1 MKPRV
6 LHIKI
11 EEDIPSAKKWLF
23 KNIKTVTAQE
33 LLNIFRFGALYLDD
47 KRITEDTALKPGQ
60 VLRVHLD
67 PKRYPI
73 ENIIWNKR
81 IVHEQE
87 DFIILNKPPGVP
99 VHATL
104 DNCRENVL
112 FQLGE
117 SLGEDIFLTHR
128 LDVSTG
134 GLMVYAKTKKF
145 QAWFNKQIAAKKIKK
160 VYRALTS
167 AAPARGQHIHF
178 MNDIPKLPKEVS
190 RQQQDGWLY
199 CALDVLDVKPLSAD
213 RYDLKIELL
222 TGRTHQIRAQLNDL
236 GCGLINDNLYPLSEP
251 RRDPPM
257 HLPLMAFEL
266 GFEGPEKPYSF
277 SLTEEDWQVYRQPFL
292 QHH

>member
-1 MKPRV
+1 MKPRI

-23 KNIKTVTAQE
+23 QKIKLIEAQE
-33 LLNIFRFGALYLDD
+33 LLNIFRLGALYVDD
-47 KRITEDTALKPGQ
+47 KRVTDDLALKPGQ
-60 VLRVHLD
+60 VLRLHLD
-67 PKRYPI
+67 PKRYAVSKI
-73 ENIIWNKR
+73 NWTKR
-81 IVHEQE
+81 IVYE
-87 DFIILNKPPGVP
+87 DSDFLVINKPAGVP

-112 FQLGE
+112 FQLNE
-117 SLGEDIFLTHR
+117 CLGEEILLTHR

-145 QAWFNKQIAAKKIKK
+145 QAWFNKQIAAKKIRK
-160 VYRALTS
+160 VYRALTI
-167 AAPARGQHIHF
+167 AAPTRGQHVHY

-190 RQQQDGWLY
+190 RKQEDGWLY
-199 CALDVLDVKPLSAD
+199 CALDILDVIPLAAD

-236 GCGLINDNLYPLSEP
+236 GCGLIEDNLYPLSEP

-257 HLPLMAFEL
+257 HLPLMSFEL
-266 GFEGPEKPYSF
+266 GFDGLEKPHSF
-277 SLTEEDWQVYRQPFL
+277 TLTEKDWQLYRRPFL
-292 QHH
+292 KHH